1 LVRLLKDVS
10 PRKAVSAT
18 QNFSAAIESQGLKG
32 VSMFSG
38 KQQFPV
44 GKIAIAFALGAV
56 SGAVLALL
64 YAPLTGKKMQKK
76 VAGVTSNIID
86 KVEETVED
94 AQKTVRR
101 IVRA

>member
-1 LVRLLKDVS
+1 
-10 PRKAVSAT
+10 
-18 QNFSAAIESQGLKG
+18 
-32 VSMFSG
+32 MFSRKQKYPAG
-38 KQQFPV
+38 KV
-44 GKIAIAFALGAV
+44 AIAFGIGAL

-64 YAPLTGKKMQKK
+64 YAPLTGKKLQKK
-76 VAGVTSNIID
+76 VADVTENLID

>member
-1 LVRLLKDVS
+1 
-10 PRKAVSAT
+10 
-18 QNFSAAIESQGLKG
+18 
-32 VSMFSG
+32 MFSRKQKFPAG
-38 KQQFPV
+38 KV
-44 GKIAIAFALGAV
+44 AIAFGIGAL

-64 YAPLTGKKMQKK
+64 YTPLSGRKLQKK
-76 VAGVTSNIID
+76 VADVTENLLD